1 LQLPVGE
8 GANLDGS
15 RNRTAEQIQTS
26 VAEQSR
32 QSHAERT
39 MRTFLLALRTAAVA
53 FAVGNQ
59 VAARDYPF
67 CIQGDDFGGGPGDCI
82 FSNHQ

>member
-1 LQLPVGE
+1 
-8 GANLDGS
+8 
-15 RNRTAEQIQTS
+15 
-26 VAEQSR
+26 
-32 QSHAERT
+32 